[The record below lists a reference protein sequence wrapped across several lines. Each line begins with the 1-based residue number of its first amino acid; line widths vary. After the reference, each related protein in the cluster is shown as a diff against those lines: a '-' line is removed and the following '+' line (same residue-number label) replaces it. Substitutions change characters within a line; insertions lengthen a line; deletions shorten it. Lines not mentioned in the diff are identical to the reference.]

1 MGLWVIDADTLARSR
16 FVISQFSEAFACL
29 VMLESGQTG
38 HPGEL
43 SWLAAHRPAYQ
54 ELLDADP
61 VTRLL
66 VRTGLRP
73 HWIADFLSPTPP
85 SEDESEFHRE
95 LAVVRATPPAEARHD
110 LAHGAG
116 GRLPGAL
123 DRDDLPG
130 RAADL
135 LEWVWTETVL
145 PYWPR
150 RRRLFEAD
158 ILARTRQLT
167 KGGWAAALDG
177 IRPGM
182 RWLGDGRLRINHGA
196 YEPQEVS
203 GAQLLFVPASG
214 RSGWVSWDRPHRFS
228 AVYPCTG
235 PLSEPVR
242 AAVPGALGRLL
253 GSGRA
258 GVLLLLDTPKST
270 TQLVALS
277 GQALGSVGRH
287 LRVLLDAGLVFRR
300 RAGRSVL
307 YCRTAAGDVLVAAQ
321 S

>member
-1 MGLWVIDADTLARSR
+1 MGLWIVDADTLARSR
-16 FVISQFSEAFACL
+16 FVISQLSETFACL

-38 HPGEL
+38 HPGER
-43 SWLAAHRPAYQ
+43 SWLAAHRPAYL

-61 VTRLL
+61 VLRLL

-73 HWIADFLSPTPP
+73 HWIADFLSPVPP
-85 SEDESEFHRE
+85 SEDEAEFHRE
-95 LAVVRATPPAEARHD
+95 LAVVRATPPADARHD
-110 LAHGAG
+110 LAFGAV
-116 GRLPGAL
+116 GRLPAAL
-123 DRDDLPG
+123 HRDDLPD

-135 LEWVWTETVL
+135 LEWVWTRTVL

-167 KGGWAAALDG
+167 KGGWAAALDD

-182 RWLGDGRLRINHGA
+182 RWLGGGRLRVNQGD
-196 YEPQEVS
+196 YEPQEIM
-203 GAQLLFVPASG
+203 GAELLFVPASG
-214 RSGWVSWDRPHRFS
+214 RSGWVSWERPHRFC
-228 AVYPCTG
+228 AVYSCAG
-235 PLSEPVR
+235 ALSEPVR
-242 AAVPGALGRLL
+242 TSSPEALGRLL

-258 GVLLLLDTPKST
+258 GVLVLLGTPKST

-277 GQALGSVGRH
+277 GLALGSVGRH
-287 LRVLLDAGLVFRR
+287 LSILLDAGLVFRR

-307 YCRTAAGDVLVAAQ
+307 YCRTAAGDALVAAQ